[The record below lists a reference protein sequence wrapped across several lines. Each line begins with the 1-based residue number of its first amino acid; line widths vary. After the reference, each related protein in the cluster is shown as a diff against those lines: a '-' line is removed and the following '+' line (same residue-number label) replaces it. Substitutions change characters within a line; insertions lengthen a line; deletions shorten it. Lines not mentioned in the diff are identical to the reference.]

1 MYFTDIF
8 HSTSKVLSALTVLE
22 AMQTADSSRTK
33 KLLQKPGSDAIEN
46 KKNVM
51 HVLKKGFTVMVKLY
65 GHNEDHCFLLH
76 LCIKYWQNKR
86 SCSLEI
92 FK

>member
-8 HSTSKVLSALTVLE
+8 HSTSEVLSALTVLE

-51 HVLKKGFTVMVKLY
+51 HVLKKGFTVMVKLH

-76 LCIKYWQNKR
+76 LCIKLAKQEVLR
-86 SCSLEI
+86 SGNI
-92 FK
+92 